1 MIGGMS
7 DYLENKLLDHSL
19 GKAAFTMPTANYL
32 ALFTAAPTD
41 AAGGTEVTGGS
52 YARQNATT
60 ALNAA
65 SAGSSTTGS
74 QITFPDASAA
84 WGDVLAWAT
93 FDALTTGNMLWWGWL
108 GSGAEAPGTAAN
120 TGDVFTSYAHGFVN
134 NDRIVFQA
142 PEGGTLPTGITAN
155 TAYYVI
161 SASTD
166 TFQVS
171 TTQAGA
177 AVVLT
182 SDGEF
187 SAYKIQVK
195 TIASGDGFKFN
206 AGALTFKIN

>member
-19 GKAAFTMPTANYL
+19 GKASFTMPTNYL

-41 AAGGTEVTGGS
+41 AGGGTEVTGGS

-60 ALNAA
+60 ALGSAG
-65 SAGSSTTGS
+65 AGSSTTGS
-74 QITFPDASAA
+74 QITFPDATAD
-84 WGDVLAWAT
+84 WGNVCAWAT

-108 GSGAEAPGTAAN
+108 GSGNEIPGTAAN
-120 TGDVFTSYAHGFVN
+120 TGDVFTSYAHGLAN
-134 NDRIVFQA
+134 ADRVVVQA
-142 PEGGTLPTGITAN
+142 PEGGTLPTGISAN

-161 SASTD
+161 SATTD

-171 TTQAGA
+171 LTQGGA
-177 AVVLT
+177 AVTLT

-187 SAYKIQVK
+187 SAYKVQVK
-195 TIASGDGFKFN
+195 TIANGDGFKFN
-206 AGALTFKIN
+206 AGALTFRIN